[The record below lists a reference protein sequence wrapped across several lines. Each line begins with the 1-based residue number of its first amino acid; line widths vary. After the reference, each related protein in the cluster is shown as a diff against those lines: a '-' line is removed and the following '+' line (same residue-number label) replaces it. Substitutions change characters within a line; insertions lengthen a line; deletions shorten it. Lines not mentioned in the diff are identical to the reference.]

1 MPGSRLSQQE
11 RRTVAAGLTEG
22 LSYTEIAR
30 RLDRPTSTI
39 TREVNRNGGPTGY
52 RADQAHQATERRA
65 RRHKAAP
72 TRSSAGTGTGTGTDG
87 PERTGARDFEKE
99 FTALLIQTGLPGMA
113 SRVLACLYAADTGS
127 RTAAELVQR
136 LQVSPASISSAVRYL
151 DEQELIRRERAP
163 GKRHERYVI
172 DDDVWFRAMLAS
184 ANVNALLADAAHR
197 GADTLGATT
206 PSGQR
211 LAAMSQFLTHV
222 GRDLVTSATRWRE
235 VFAAGSESTPGG
247 AAPE

>member
-72 TRSSAGTGTGTGTDG
+72 TPPSAETGTDG
-87 PERTGARDFEKE
+87 SERPGVRDFEKE
-99 FTALLIQTGLPGMA
+99 FTALLIQTGLPAMA
-113 SRVLACLYAADTGS
+113 SRVLACLYAADAGS

-136 LQVSPASISSAVRYL
+136 LRVSPASISSAVRYL
-151 DEQELIRRERAP
+151 DEQELIRRERTP

-211 LAAMSQFLTHV
+211 LASMSQFLTHV

-235 VFAAGSESTPGG
+235 VFAAGPEPTPGG
-247 AAPE
+247 PTPE